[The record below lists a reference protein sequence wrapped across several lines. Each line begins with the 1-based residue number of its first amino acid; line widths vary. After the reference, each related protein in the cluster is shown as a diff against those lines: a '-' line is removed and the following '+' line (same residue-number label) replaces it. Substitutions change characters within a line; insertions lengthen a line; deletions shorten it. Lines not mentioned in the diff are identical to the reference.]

1 MIPCLLL
8 KKMISCQRY
17 QNAISVR
24 HVKKKK
30 TNPLTNE
37 KHVLVVV
44 IFTHVSSSL
53 IFYTND
59 VISFI
64 YYLRGFSCLDQIFF
78 FGSKIPLQLRFK

>member
-17 QNAISVR
+17 QNAISVK
-24 HVKKKK
+24 HVKKKKKK

-53 IFYTND
+53 IFDTND

-78 FGSKIPLQLRFK
+78 FLFQNTSSA